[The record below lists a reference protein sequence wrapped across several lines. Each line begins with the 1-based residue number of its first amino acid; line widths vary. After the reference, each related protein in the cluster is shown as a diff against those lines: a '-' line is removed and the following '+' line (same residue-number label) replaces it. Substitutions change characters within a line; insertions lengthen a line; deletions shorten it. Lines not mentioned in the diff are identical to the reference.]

1 LSREVDLVPLNW
13 VRVAWTVGIAAL
25 GFIVFFIY
33 LEYDSEYQ
41 RRLSELGPIGAK
53 AAAKAP
59 AKTVPTSPAASKRRV
74 PKRSRRYRLRR

>member
-1 LSREVDLVPLNW
+1 M
-13 VRVAWTVGIAAL
+13 GIAAL

-41 RRLSELGPIGAK
+41 RRLSELGPIAAK
-53 AAAKAP
+53 AAPKAP
-59 AKTVPTSPAASKRRV
+59 SKTVPPSPAASKRRV

>member
-1 LSREVDLVPLNW
+1 MPLNW

-59 AKTVPTSPAASKRRV
+59 SKTVPTSAAASKRRL